1 MIQNKSY
8 GGNAITFLA
17 HHSNVFHEL
26 IVNNS
31 QFTNND
37 YKFSTQYGGHLWID
51 LDYCTNELDLYMPDD
66 CKCIELFNDSYTINL
81 TIVESEFFA
90 SSALF
95 GGAIYSK
102 LPITIN
108 ADFKNT
114 KAKKGGAIYVG
125 CADVVTLTGCHIKD
139 AFSLTHGGG
148 VLLNKLQNVYIQG
161 TVFDSCSAEFA
172 GGGLAYIMNSDYNS
186 NIHIG
191 DNTQF
196 INNNAIMGGALFS
209 SQHRLS
215 RITERK
221 RIKLEPNVTG
231 TYLADFDLDT
241 VGIDTNF
248 ETQYVF
254 ILLEPV
260 NNLYDLSWSEDYLW
274 NDSVVRVTNQLSA
287 TKLTFSTVDDSRFIS
302 PLFIPLTTT
311 KRDKDKAW
319 RVSNTISWRI
329 EMNFAPFWDTL
340 MNGGNVTKLEFDVLL
355 LSYPFIYE
363 ETSKLQNIIGRKL
376 LLQLENGV
384 SFDNNRA
391 SGLGAAIY
399 VNDDLFP
406 DFTVNMDGVVFTG
419 NEASGL
425 SGFAINSYAAK
436 ADQDLLKMN
445 KKIQAVDVIFK
456 QNTALTS
463 SACMSVIA
471 TNLTCSGCEFS
482 ENTVAT
488 FGAALYVKNG
498 EIHLSGN
505 SKIIDNNSPLGGNLL
520 LFKSKLFISNTEFDG
535 NKAIYGNGA
544 GISIYNLNELI
555 YQEMIASESAVT
567 GMFED
572 ITTPELVSISDC
584 TFKNHISKEDGAA
597 VFIYLEESDPTLF
610 LFKNKENERRRALE
624 IESSYY
630 HGRRRLLQSNFTN
643 FNVTNNRTNSTNNT
657 YPIFSTTVYKST
669 QMFTTINPT
678 NEPTIEPTIIPT
690 NEPTLEPTYK
700 PTLEPTVDS
709 TCVSIDIMSDFH
721 DTEITWELNYAG
733 DDLYGNVLDNTGF
746 CKVQV
751 SDNTKCITFS
761 IYDTYDGLNYG
772 QGTYYV
778 SWGEHK
784 RQSISFGNYFNN
796 EKLKFCNPQYI
807 LQKNLDIYVSMQE
820 QLSYQFL
827 DFLNDIINPLMD
839 DMLTFNLIFTDIQ
852 HINQTVCSV
861 NECIGDYCVCAV
873 EGNNNTASN
882 IAMAL
887 CYASNETLREIYD
900 VEWQQFWDDDV
911 DYITMDALE
920 NECNAE
926 LLLSINYKA
935 IQQITTNIPIPT
947 FDTIISTSANKTDIS
962 IYENLIIDILLSG
975 NNISPCKLYRMFPD
989 IIEPIC
995 NMYTS
1000 NEWPYLCNVVKSGYG
1015 CSEQFYCSVDDPQ
1028 TKLIYEYIN
1037 SDVTLRREIEFT
1049 PYKFIDTVGSQY
1061 VNIPPLSSTLYGIE
1075 EYQNIIAD
1083 QIECLT
1089 IQNISISEI
1098 TNTIPI
1104 IAAVF
1109 DVCDY
1114 SDLFL
1119 ELQNYGAR
1127 AIVVATFID
1136 ENTPAPTAAPTKS
1149 PFISPLNYD
1158 YWRPFVCDIQYHSWK
1173 MNYTLFTNLAE
1184 NLTTYLSNTLET
1196 NFKNVLYEL
1205 SSIGN
1210 IIYAFEANTTIER
1223 LDERRYDQIVATL
1236 IKNNF
1241 FMPPKALNA
1250 VKCMRL
1256 PRYNESY
1263 SNAPTP
1269 EPTSYPTTQPTKRAP
1284 IYDNIYIPIEIV
1296 SLARAQQLILDART
1310 STSLTISLTCDTQA
1324 PTSAPSKAPTVHVN
1338 ETRPDDTTKT
1348 DSQLVIFG
1356 YESDASASVALT
1368 FPEIDFLTFR
1378 EVYQDTCNWELDV
1391 LSSEDYELYLVSV
1404 DTIYTSIDEIC
1415 IRFNNKDIVLQ
1426 PDKSELSNN
1435 SVGLYEWTAEESSD
1449 TAPSCSEDKY
1459 RMSIK
1464 GIDRGSYC
1472 FAAYQL
1478 KGSAGVVG
1486 LDETK
1491 YKFRLQKR
1499 FIWTD
1504 TFVHILNT
1512 NFENNIATHGAGG
1525 AIAIVSEDGIDEF
1538 FSAQI
1543 SYSNFTE
1550 NYAMLGG
1557 GAIYREYSY
1566 AEIANYR
1573 SAYMSVL
1580 ELTSV
1585 NINESVVVINEG
1597 GSIKTDLASKVKSQ
1611 GLYFK
1616 YVLSI
1621 TDSIIGHSTT
1631 AGDEI
1636 NTKEIELLRRRNR
1649 IRRRRMQ
1656 SNVDENPGD
1665 PDDGYGGV
1673 LHFEYS
1679 NVYLAYSII
1688 EFGKAYQG
1696 GGIYLFD
1703 TVFQSFHSDIL
1714 DNKASS
1720 DGGGLYQSLYS
1731 KYSKYDLCVS
1741 IYQTFFDNNIAGRF
1755 GGAIYSKLHG
1765 KEIGNTRVEN
1775 RESCFKIIN
1784 GTFINNGN
1792 ISVYVNVTSG
1802 QHKVLRNQGALS
1814 TFCPDTSECTDFK
1827 SVLQYLCVT
1836 QIPEHCE
1843 KDFNPTDD
1851 DSINPLTVIK
1861 DIPGASVIL
1870 YIYGWDAFGNRML
1883 NTEFGLLASASG
1895 AQVINPGGTQST
1907 ANKNQYIVPLVVST
1921 GSKDTFAQIIV
1932 EDIGGR
1938 ADPIKITLQITDCD
1952 PGFHQNKITKDSD
1965 LFECNYCPVDKYTMG
1980 TSPCKN
1986 CPNGMECSGGNNV
1999 YVKENWYG
2007 KVGVGTCWTS
2017 NTENCAGKVEPG
2029 TCWADDNYDPDNSYI
2044 TTTLCPPGYCCS
2056 VAKCTFP
2063 TLFNYTWDDDQNDP
2077 NFYKCYNESNTDN
2090 NNSTRRRRFA
2100 EDIDTDTDT
2109 DTDTNN
2115 DTHDIKHKKNTKSH
2129 NGKYKC
2135 KICEKTFSASYF
2147 KIHQRVHTKEKPFQC
2162 NQCSKAFRQ
2171 KCHLNNH
2178 ITQIHA
2184 KNGKYLC
2191 KYCSKR
2197 FCKPSQLKRHT
2208 RTHTN
2213 ERPFKCDKCNKAF
2226 ALKCNLK
2233 HHTRTHTKEKP
2244 FKCSQ
2249 CNRAFALKC
2258 NLKRHKKRHQKKHKR

>member
-1 MIQNKSY
+1 MSPPNNAALIWILSLTMYFVMGSNAFDYNAFSLGYYTLPRTMYAAAVGYDVSNDSIWLLGGTGSSWTRKQLVQYQVGTGLGVFVDYGSSVLQEEVYVASQGYAQLNQYLFIVDYYGDSLHRFNMNNQIMDSNYYSLPIDVGYSYYTCMCVLDIDHAYLVIIGGRYIDSNGHYLDTIQILNMSSNEWMQGISSLNTPRAYPICETFNHSIFAIAGENPDFGNPYLDTVEVYNFDTNEWNYITDRLSIPFIYGSAVVYQNEIVIFGGYAVDDY
-8 GGNAITFLA
+8 GGYWGYLTGIHVINAVTHEIYPVTSYIDVA
-17 HHSNVFHEL
+17 MRETTAINVAG
-26 IVNNS
+26 II
-31 QFTNND
+31 
-37 YKFSTQYGGHLWID
+37 Y
-51 LDYCTNELDLYMPDD
+51 
-66 CKCIELFNDSYTINL
+66 
-81 TIVESEFFA
+81 
-90 SSALF
+90 LF
-95 GGAIYSK
+95 GGVY
-102 LPITIN
+102 N
-108 ADFKNT
+108 N
-114 KAKKGGAIYVG
+114 GVG
-125 CADVVTLTGCHIKD
+125 L
-139 AFSLTHGGG
+139 
-148 VLLNKLQNVYIQG
+148 
-161 TVFDSCSAEFA
+161 
-172 GGGLAYIMNSDYNS
+172 
-186 NIHIG
+186 
-191 DNTQF
+191 
-196 INNNAIMGGALFS
+196 S
-209 SQHRLS
+209 SWRS
-215 RITERK
+215 I
-221 RIKLEPNVTG
+221 EP
-231 TYLADFDLDT
+231 
-241 VGIDTNF
+241 
-248 ETQYVF
+248 
-254 ILLEPV
+254 
-260 NNLYDLSWSEDYLW
+260 
-274 NDSVVRVTNQLSA
+274 R
-287 TKLTFSTVDDSRFIS
+287 TFSPTSA
-302 PLFIPLTTT
+302 P
-311 KRDKDKAW
+311 
-319 RVSNTISWRI
+319 SNTPS
-329 EMNFAPFWDTL
+329 
-340 MNGGNVTKLEFDVLL
+340 
-355 LSYPFIYE
+355 
-363 ETSKLQNIIGRKL
+363 
-376 LLQLENGV
+376 
-384 SFDNNRA
+384 
-391 SGLGAAIY
+391 
-399 VNDDLFP
+399 
-406 DFTVNMDGVVFTG
+406 
-419 NEASGL
+419 
-425 SGFAINSYAAK
+425 
-436 ADQDLLKMN
+436 
-445 KKIQAVDVIFK
+445 
-456 QNTALTS
+456 
-463 SACMSVIA
+463 
-471 TNLTCSGCEFS
+471 
-482 ENTVAT
+482 
-488 FGAALYVKNG
+488 
-498 EIHLSGN
+498 
-505 SKIIDNNSPLGGNLL
+505 
-520 LFKSKLFISNTEFDG
+520 
-535 NKAIYGNGA
+535 
-544 GISIYNLNELI
+544 
-555 YQEMIASESAVT
+555 
-567 GMFED
+567 
-572 ITTPELVSISDC
+572 
-584 TFKNHISKEDGAA
+584 
-597 VFIYLEESDPTLF
+597 
-610 LFKNKENERRRALE
+610 
-624 IESSYY
+624 
-630 HGRRRLLQSNFTN
+630 
-643 FNVTNNRTNSTNNT
+643 
-657 YPIFSTTVYKST
+657 
-669 QMFTTINPT
+669 
-678 NEPTIEPTIIPT
+678 
-690 NEPTLEPTYK
+690 
-700 PTLEPTVDS
+700 
-709 TCVSIDIMSDFH
+709 
-721 DTEITWELNYAG
+721 
-733 DDLYGNVLDNTGF
+733 
-746 CKVQV
+746 
-751 SDNTKCITFS
+751 
-761 IYDTYDGLNYG
+761 
-772 QGTYYV
+772 
-778 SWGEHK
+778 
-784 RQSISFGNYFNN
+784 
-796 EKLKFCNPQYI
+796 
-807 LQKNLDIYVSMQE
+807 
-820 QLSYQFL
+820 
-827 DFLNDIINPLMD
+827 
-839 DMLTFNLIFTDIQ
+839 
-852 HINQTVCSV
+852 
-861 NECIGDYCVCAV
+861 
-873 EGNNNTASN
+873 
-882 IAMAL
+882 
-887 CYASNETLREIYD
+887 
-900 VEWQQFWDDDV
+900 
-911 DYITMDALE
+911 
-920 NECNAE
+920 
-926 LLLSINYKA
+926 
-935 IQQITTNIPIPT
+935 
-947 FDTIISTSANKTDIS
+947 
-962 IYENLIIDILLSG
+962 
-975 NNISPCKLYRMFPD
+975 
-989 IIEPIC
+989 
-995 NMYTS
+995 
-1000 NEWPYLCNVVKSGYG
+1000 
-1015 CSEQFYCSVDDPQ
+1015 
-1028 TKLIYEYIN
+1028 
-1037 SDVTLRREIEFT
+1037 
-1049 PYKFIDTVGSQY
+1049 
-1061 VNIPPLSSTLYGIE
+1061 
-1075 EYQNIIAD
+1075 
-1083 QIECLT
+1083 
-1089 IQNISISEI
+1089 
-1098 TNTIPI
+1098 
-1104 IAAVF
+1104 
-1109 DVCDY
+1109 
-1114 SDLFL
+1114 
-1119 ELQNYGAR
+1119 
-1127 AIVVATFID
+1127 
-1136 ENTPAPTAAPTKS
+1136 
-1149 PFISPLNYD
+1149 
-1158 YWRPFVCDIQYHSWK
+1158 
-1173 MNYTLFTNLAE
+1173 
-1184 NLTTYLSNTLET
+1184 
-1196 NFKNVLYEL
+1196 
-1205 SSIGN
+1205 
-1210 IIYAFEANTTIER
+1210 
-1223 LDERRYDQIVATL
+1223 
-1236 IKNNF
+1236 
-1241 FMPPKALNA
+1241 
-1250 VKCMRL
+1250 
-1256 PRYNESY
+1256 
-1263 SNAPTP
+1263 
-1269 EPTSYPTTQPTKRAP
+1269 
-1284 IYDNIYIPIEIV
+1284 
-1296 SLARAQQLILDART
+1296 
-1310 STSLTISLTCDTQA
+1310 QA

-1688 EFGKAYQG
+1688 EFGRAYQG